1 MSTPAKAAVLVG
13 LVVVVVVT
21 LTYSLVGLARSD
33 FTTRHEAL
41 LGELGLR
48 CSKPSDDVDGIGSC
62 APPLLAHDFAAERAM
77 LTLTLNQRADGTST
91 IDYTFENRTQTL
103 RSFVW
108 SKVELTTPTA
118 HRVRCLG
125 DDSVR
130 RYAAPPSVPRLA
142 GYGCPGISEPGRY
155 VVSYGGVDV
164 ASLEV
169 SA

>member
-108 SKVELTTPTA
+108 
-118 HRVRCLG
+118 
-125 DDSVR
+125 R
-130 RYAAPPSVPRLA
+130 RS
-142 GYGCPGISEPGRY
+142 C
-155 VVSYGGVDV
+155 
-164 ASLEV
+164 
-169 SA
+169 